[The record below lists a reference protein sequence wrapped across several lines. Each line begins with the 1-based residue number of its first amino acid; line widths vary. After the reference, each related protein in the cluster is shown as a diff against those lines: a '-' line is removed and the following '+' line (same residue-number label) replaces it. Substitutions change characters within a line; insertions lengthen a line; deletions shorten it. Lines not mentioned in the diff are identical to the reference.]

1 MTSAATSGHRAK
13 GNSNIVL
20 LLSLNLILLA
30 FFILLNSLA
39 EVQSGKARAVIA
51 SVNQAFNGRIEVASQ
66 MPAHSSS
73 LGALPAVE
81 AKMREIGSLF
91 EAIVPSSEATEI
103 RRAKAVRVDLPASAL
118 FKPASLQ
125 LRPGREALIQRL
137 AESLRKTPPG
147 PSTGTL
153 PGAPNY
159 ELAVLFGVGDVPG
172 VAAGAAGAAPEGA
185 TTGDF
190 RTLAQRRAAILAE
203 RLVAAGVFQGA
214 LSIGLRPGPADSLRF
229 IVRLRQEPAAGTR
242 SQGREG

>member
-51 SVNQAFNGRIEVASQ
+51 SVNQAFNGRIEMASQ
-66 MPAHSSS
+66 LPVHSSS

-91 EAIVPSSEATEI
+91 EAIVPSSEAKEI
-103 RRAKAVRVDLPASAL
+103 RRAKAVRIDLPASAL

-125 LRPGREALIQRL
+125 LRPGREVLIQRL
-137 AESLRKTPPG
+137 AKALRKTPPG
-147 PSTGTL
+147 PSSGTT

-159 ELAVLFGVGDVPG
+159 ELAVLFGAGDVPG
-172 VAAGAAGAAPEGA
+172 AAPGGA

-203 RLVAAGVFQGA
+203 RLVAAGLFQGA
-214 LSIGLRPGPADSLRF
+214 LSIGLRPGQADSLRF

>member
-66 MPAHSSS
+66 LPAHSSS

-91 EAIVPSSEATEI
+91 EAIVPSSEAKEI

-137 AESLRKTPPG
+137 AKALRKTPPG
-147 PSTGTL
+147 PSSGTT

-159 ELAVLFGVGDVPG
+159 ELSVLFGAGDVP
-172 VAAGAAGAAPEGA
+172 AAAGAAPGGA

-214 LSIGLRPGPADSLRF
+214 LSIGLRPGQADSLRF
-229 IVRLRQEPAAGTR
+229 IVRLRQEPADGTR